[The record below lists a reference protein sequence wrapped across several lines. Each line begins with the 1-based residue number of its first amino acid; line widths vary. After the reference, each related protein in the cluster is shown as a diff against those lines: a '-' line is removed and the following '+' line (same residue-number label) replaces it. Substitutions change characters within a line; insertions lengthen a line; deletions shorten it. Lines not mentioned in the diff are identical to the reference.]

1 MAKSEKEMIE
11 KYKARMKRQNEKIK
25 ENYDRVSATLP
36 NGTID
41 RIKALGLTINGVINE
56 SVLAYLDCMEEA
68 QAEEEQNSAETA
80 EIQDS
85 APDTEAAE
93 LPPVEPETSE
103 PFNPLPDAETPVST
117 PENGLKPL
125 TIEDI
130 QAMLDNRKADE
141 IRREKERQER
151 KEQEEQEEQERR
163 KLLANPEYAATYAQL
178 MAMETAEKEKKRAE
192 TLTRARLETI

>member
-1 MAKSEKEMIE
+1 MTTSKAHIRATAKYEKNNYFKTLVRFKKEDEERIRNAAGDSLNGFIVKCVLE
-11 KYKARMKRQNEKIK
+11 K
-25 ENYDRVSATLP
+25 L
-36 NGTID
+36 NGE
-41 RIKALGLTINGVINE
+41 E
-56 SVLAYLDCMEEA
+56 STEVADTTPDTA
-68 QAEEEQNSAETA
+68 TA
-80 EIQDS
+80 EI
-85 APDTEAAE
+85 A
-93 LPPVEPETSE
+93 PVEPEIPE
-103 PFNPLPDAETPVST
+103 PTKPLPDTET

-130 QAMLDNRKADE
+130 QAMIDNRKADE

-151 KEQEEQEEQERR
+151 KQQEEQERR